1 MSDGTASITFKSH
14 GVTFDGISLLDAKE
28 VQEALQN
35 IHSNFEAQANE
46 IIQERDSLAVEIE
59 QLKKQAYEIKDD
71 QLAESA
77 FRDWVSVDEAL
88 PDELQEVL
96 SYSAYEGVY
105 KSIYRAGAFKKDLVV
120 WEHANVSKWMQVPQP
135 PSN

>member
-1 MSDGTASITFKSH
+1 MSSGTTDITFTSH

-46 IIQERDSLAVEIE
+46 IIQERDSLAVEVE
-59 QLKKQAYEIKDD
+59 QLKKQIDELKDD

-77 FRDWVSVDEAL
+77 YRDWVSDDE
-88 PDELQEVL
+88 
-96 SYSAYEGVY
+96 
-105 KSIYRAGAFKKDLVV
+105 
-120 WEHANVSKWMQVPQP
+120 
-135 PSN
+135 